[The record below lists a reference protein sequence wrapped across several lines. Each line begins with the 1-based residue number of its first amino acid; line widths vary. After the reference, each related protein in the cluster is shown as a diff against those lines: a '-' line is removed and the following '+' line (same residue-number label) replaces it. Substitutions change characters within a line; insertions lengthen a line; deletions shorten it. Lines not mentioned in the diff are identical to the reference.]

1 MSEKEK
7 ESQENTEPEAVA
19 SESKDEAGAS
29 ADADVEVPEAIAEG
43 KDSEVEVEVEAS
55 VTADAEIP
63 ESSDEGTEATADA
76 EIPESSDEAGT
87 SAEADVEVPETLV
100 DGSDD
105 SKETIEEPLVTEEAE
120 AAAEETVEAAE
131 AVEAEKT
138 EEAGEAAAVEEALE
152 SAKALKAEET
162 KKPAKGRKKTKKPAV
177 VEVADEVDPETPVD
191 TGPPKR
197 WYVVHTYSGHENK
210 VKENIK
216 KMINVSQVQDHFGQI
231 IVPTEEVAEM
241 KKGKKTVTTK
251 KFFPSYILVEMNMSD
266 EARHLVSDIP
276 GVTSF
281 VGSASGP
288 QALSVPEVERILG
301 RMDKKKQTVIP
312 EIPFTLG
319 EHIRIKDG
327 PFSDFTGIID
337 EINAE
342 RGKLKVLVSIFGRE
356 TPVELDFLQVENL

>member
-7 ESQENTEPEAVA
+7 ESQSEAEAVA
-19 SESKDEAGAS
+19 SEPAGEDTEVPEVAATAETEGDPETPVEGSGESGEEAGAS
-29 ADADVEVPEAIAEG
+29 A
-43 KDSEVEVEVEAS
+43 
-55 VTADAEIP
+55 
-63 ESSDEGTEATADA
+63 
-76 EIPESSDEAGT
+76 
-87 SAEADVEVPETLV
+87 EADVKVPE
-100 DGSDD
+100 
-105 SKETIEEPLVTEEAE
+105 
-120 AAAEETVEAAE
+120 
-131 AVEAEKT
+131 
-138 EEAGEAAAVEEALE
+138 AVEEAE
-152 SAKALKAEET
+152 PAEEAEEEEAAEEPEEPEAT
-162 KKPAKGRKKTKKPAV
+162 VAPPKRGKKGKGGKKAKGGKIARKPAV
-177 VEVADEVDPETPVD
+177 AEEAVEDESETPVD

-216 KMINVSQVQDHFGQI
+216 KMIHVSEFHDHFGQI

-251 KFFPSYILVEMNMSD
+251 KFFPSYIIVEMHMSD

-281 VGSASGP
+281 VGTASGP

-301 RMDKKKQTVIP
+301 RMDKKKQTIIP

-327 PFSDFTGIID
+327 PFSDFTGVID